1 MLTRFNLVLSTGR
14 TLVQKVAGCLFPS
27 KSLCRESV
35 PGTDLS
41 RPLLL
46 SRAAREPVLLE
57 SVVVFVVSGS
67 MCVLGA
73 ILGCPLPAAHTW
85 LPGSV

>member
-27 KSLCRESV
+27 ERLCLKSV

-46 SRAAREPVLLE
+46 ARAAGERVLLE
-57 SVVVFVVSGS
+57 SAVVFVVSGG